1 MINYQ
6 KARIFNKKIK
16 QNLILL
22 FALIIFTQFIKAVGV
37 DSLKQKLSRLPVQEQ
52 FELIND
58 LSFDDVVGNC
68 QKIIPILLQYETLVK
83 EHKKPVY
90 LARIY
95 LNLSLANYYL
105 GSYDENLKY
114 GLKSLALYDSLD
126 NKMMVGT
133 MYGELGYQM
142 KQRNL
147 LKAAEYMLRGISILE
162 RLNLPGPLAKIY
174 DNYGVLKEMGNQLD
188 SANFYYRKALSI
200 KKELKDSVG
209 IPYSLNNVCMIFM
222 LKQNYDSALFYLNKS
237 TAIRQFNND
246 NVGLSENYG
255 YYGQIY
261 SSIGNYDKAIESL
274 NKSLDLAKKLN
285 FTSLEKS
292 VYSDLAEIYERMN
305 DYRSALFYQKL
316 HKQLADSLINVETNK
331 AIANLQVQFETSEK
345 EKALLQKT
353 SQLRQQRII
362 KTSILISSLILLLS
376 VVVFFWNKILLI
388 RRNEKIKVQNAL
400 IEGEQTE
407 RNRLALELHDS
418 VANDLNG
425 VILLLRNTE
434 NIGEAYRGNSINR
447 SIEKLNE
454 THQQVR
460 KLSHTLMPRSLKE
473 KGLMNAINDLA
484 NDFRSI
490 NFNIDIQI
498 LGLEERLTPFIE
510 FNIFCIIQESL
521 NNIVKH
527 SQATNVFIECNRI
540 DQTLFVTIEDNGVG
554 FDTNSIGKT
563 SGIGMQN
570 LMNRVKMMEGTIN
583 MNSTLGQGTNI
594 EIQIP
599 LN

>member
-1 MINYQ
+1 MRNLLPLI
-6 KARIFNKKIK
+6 ALLIFS
-16 QNLILL
+16 L
-22 FALIIFTQFIKAVGV
+22 FVKSENI
-37 DSLKQKLSRLPVQEQ
+37 DSLKFRLNRLPIDDQ
-52 FELIND
+52 FKIIND
-58 LSFDDVVGNC
+58 LSFDEVVGNC
-68 QKIIPILLQYETLVK
+68 QKIAPLLLQYESLAKAQNKTSN
-83 EHKKPVY
+83 

-105 GSYDENLKY
+105 GRYDENLKY

-142 KQRNL
+142 KLRNL
-147 LKAAEYMLRGISILE
+147 LKAAEYMRHGISILE
-162 RLNLPGPLAKIY
+162 RVNMPGPLAKIY

-200 KKELKDSVG
+200 KKELNDSVG
-209 IPYSLNNVCMIFM
+209 IPYSLNNICMVFM
-222 LKQNYDSALFYLNKS
+222 LKHNYDSALFYLNKS
-237 TAIRQFNND
+237 TKIRQLNND

-261 SSIGNYDKAIESL
+261 FLIGSYDKAIESL
-274 NKSLDLAKKLN
+274 NKSLDLAKKFN

-292 VYSDLAEIYERMN
+292 VYSDLSEIYEKVN
-305 DYRSALFYQKL
+305 DYKNALYYQKL

-331 AIANLQVQFETSEK
+331 AVANLQVQFETSEK
-345 EKALLQKT
+345 EKALIQKT

-362 KTSILISSLILLLS
+362 KTSILISSFILLLS

-400 IEGEQTE
+400 IEGEQIE

-425 VILLLRNTE
+425 VILLLRNIE
-434 NIGEAYRGNSINR
+434 NIEAENSGKSINR

-473 KGLMNAINDLA
+473 KGLKNAVNDLA
-484 NDFRSI
+484 NDFRLGNFSI
-490 NFNIDIQI
+490 DLQFIGID
-498 LGLEERLTPFIE
+498 ERLKPFVE
-510 FNIFCIIQESL
+510 FNVFSIIQESL

-527 SQATNVFIECNRI
+527 SQASNVFIECNRV
-540 DQTLFVTIEDNGVG
+540 DKTLFVTIEDDGVG
-554 FDTNSIGKT
+554 FEKSSLVT
-563 SGIGMQN
+563 SNGIGIQN
-570 LMNRVKMMEGTIN
+570 ILNRVKMMHGKVEI
-583 MNSTLGQGTNI
+583 NSTIGHGTST

>member
-6 KARIFNKKIK
+6 KTRIFNKTIK

-22 FALIIFTQFIKAVGV
+22 FALIVFTQFIKAAGV
-37 DSLKQKLSRLPVQEQ
+37 DSLKQKLSRLPAQEQ
-52 FELIND
+52 FEVINN
-58 LSFDDVVGNC
+58 LSFDEVVGNC
-68 QKIIPILLQYETLVK
+68 QKIIPILLQYESLVK
-83 EHKKPVY
+83 DQKKPTY

-105 GSYDENLKY
+105 GRYDENLKY
-114 GLKSLALYDSLD
+114 GLKALALYDSLD
-126 NKMMVGT
+126 NRMMVGT

-147 LKAAEYMLRGISILE
+147 PKAAEYMRHGISILE
-162 RLNLPGPLAKIY
+162 RVNMPGPLAKIY

-188 SANFYYRKALSI
+188 SANFFYRKALSI

-209 IPYSLNNVCMIFM
+209 IPYSLNNICMVFM
-222 LKQNYDSALFYLNKS
+222 LKHNYDSALFYLNIS
-237 TAIRQFNND
+237 TTIRQFSND

-261 SSIGNYDKAIESL
+261 SLMGRYDRAIESF

-285 FTSLEKS
+285 YTSLEKS
-292 VYSDLAEIYERMN
+292 VYSDLSEIYEKMN
-305 DYRSALFYQKL
+305 DYKNALFYQKL
-316 HKQLADSLINVETNK
+316 HKQLTDSLINIETNK

-362 KTSILISSLILLLS
+362 KTSILISSLILLIS

-400 IEGEQTE
+400 IEGEQIE

-425 VILLLRNTE
+425 VILLLRNIE
-434 NIGEAYRGNSINR
+434 NIEAENGGKSINR

-473 KGLMNAINDLA
+473 KGLNNAILDLA
-484 NDFRSI
+484 NDFRSAS
-490 NFNIDIQI
+490 FNIDVQI
-498 LGLEERLTPFIE
+498 LGLEERLIPFIE

-527 SQATNVFIECNRI
+527 SKATNVFIECNRI
-540 DQTLFVTIEDNGVG
+540 DKTLFVTIEDNGVG

-583 MNSTLGQGTNI
+583 MSSTIGQGTNI
-594 EIQIP
+594 EVQVP
-599 LN
+599 LK

>member
-6 KARIFNKKIK
+6 KARIFKKTIK
-16 QNLILL
+16 LSLILL
-22 FALIIFTQFIKAVGV
+22 FTLITFTQFIKAVGV

-52 FELIND
+52 YEIINN
-58 LSFDDVVGNC
+58 LSFDEVVGNC
-68 QKIIPILLQYETLVK
+68 QKIIPILLRYESLVK
-83 EHKKPVY
+83 EQKTPIY

-105 GSYDENLKY
+105 GRYDENLKY

-147 LKAAEYMLRGISILE
+147 PKAAEYMRHGISILE
-162 RLNLPGPLAKIY
+162 RVNMPGPLAKIY

-209 IPYSLNNVCMIFM
+209 IPYSLNNICMVFI
-222 LKQNYDSALFYLNKS
+222 LKHNYDSALFYLNIS
-237 TAIRQFNND
+237 TAIRQLNNE

-261 SSIGNYDKAIESL
+261 SLMGRYDKAIESL
-274 NKSLDLAKKLN
+274 NKSLGLAKKLN

-292 VYSDLAEIYERMN
+292 VYSDLSEIYEKVN
-305 DYRSALFYQKL
+305 DYKNALFYQKL
-316 HKQLADSLINVETNK
+316 QKQLADSLINVETNK

-345 EKALLQKT
+345 EKALIQKT

-362 KTSILISSLILLLS
+362 KTSILISSLILLIS

-400 IEGEQTE
+400 IEGEQIE

-425 VILLLRNTE
+425 VILLLRNIE
-434 NIGEAYRGNSINR
+434 NIEAENSGKSINR

-473 KGLMNAINDLA
+473 KGLKNAVNDLA
-484 NDFRSI
+484 NDFRLGNFSI
-490 NFNIDIQI
+490 DLQFIGID
-498 LGLEERLTPFIE
+498 ERLKPFIE
-510 FNIFCIIQESL
+510 FNVFCIIQESL

-527 SQATNVFIECNRI
+527 SQASNVFIECNRV
-540 DQTLFVTIEDNGVG
+540 DKTLFVTIEDDGVG
-554 FDTNSIGKT
+554 FDKSSLATNN
-563 SGIGMQN
+563 GIGVQN
-570 LMNRVKMMEGTIN
+570 IMNRVKMMQGTIEI
-583 MNSTLGQGTNI
+583 NSTIGHGTST